1 MKTKRIEL
9 DVDFIGSQ
17 PSTLTKDEERA
28 ISNYIRSHKSKMRQK
43 STNDKVKV

>member
-9 DVDFIGSQ
+9 DVDFIGTQ

-28 ISNYIRSHKSKMRQK
+28 ISKYIRSHKSKMRQK
-43 STNDKVKV
+43 SIKDRVKV